1 MIDLIGLLSGLL
13 DVVGPLVGTLA
24 RWLEVASNMVL
35 AGTPLFLYL
44 ARYDKASSCNP
55 WLARVERMLLWLAVV
70 FPVASIIVLASVT
83 AQITGDPTA
92 FWQPQSWFELIRN
105 VQLGKVWLVREFMA
119 VVLLGLSIYV
129 VRAPSAPWR
138 YLMLAIFSGLALMV
152 SAFAGHPAA
161 EGSFLTMAIFA
172 LHVVLAGAWFGG
184 LPAFLAILYGVGR
197 EPQVGDADR
206 AGLMAL
212 HRFSMVAL
220 PAMIFVITTG
230 VLLAYDQIA
239 PLYAALVAT
248 PYGWLLTG
256 KVVLLIG
263 VLAIAAR
270 VRFIWLPSFE
280 SRGLHDGDD
289 LNSMRRSVAVE
300 LFLASVLV
308 LVAAALASTLPGKHA
323 GIENWPYPF
332 RFSFAATFDFQVWTK
347 TQLMIAGALLALA
360 AVYPLW
366 RKFVPWSLAR
376 VRGIAAVLLAV
387 AAGLALYAISIVA
400 NPYTYRPTT
409 VAFDAISIDRGTAL
423 FADKCTACHGLQGK
437 GDGPLAKTLP
447 KKPVDLLTEPH
458 TSQHTVGDFYYWITT
473 GFSEFGMPPFGGQLS
488 EDDRW
493 DLVNFL
499 HANGRGYMSRPLRPE
514 VFPGKPWASLGAP
527 NFSFEAHNGASGT
540 LKDYRGTKAVLLV
553 VFSWPQSQDRLEQLA
568 REYVTM
574 RSLDVEVI
582 AVPNGA
588 MFPDA
593 AGLAKLPYPVATQG
607 ASEIARTY
615 KMFRRT
621 VAEPDL
627 FGEGKMPD
635 HMELLIDR
643 FGYLRARWLPGQ
655 AAAGWNKTGLL
666 AAQLKQ
672 LKAEGEILP
681 PADDH
686 VH

>member
-1 MIDLIGLLSGLL
+1 MIDLTGLLSGLL
-13 DVVGPLVGTLA
+13 DVVGPLAGALA

-35 AGTPLFLYL
+35 VGSPLFLYL
-44 ARYDKASSCNP
+44 ARYDRSSSRNP
-55 WLARVERMLLWLAVV
+55 WLARVDRMLPWLAGF
-70 FPVASIIVLASVT
+70 FPVASIVVLASVT
-83 AQITGDPTA
+83 AQITGDPTT
-92 FWQPQSWFELIRN
+92 FWQPQSWLGLIRN
-105 VQLGKVWLVREFMA
+105 VQLGKVWLVRECMA
-119 VVLLGLSIYV
+119 VALLGLSIYV
-129 VRAPSAPWR
+129 ARAPSAPRR
-138 YLMLAIFSGLALMV
+138 YLTQAVFAGLTLTA

-161 EGSFLTMAIFA
+161 EGSWLTMAIFA

-184 LPAFLAILYGVGR
+184 LPAFLAILHGTGHG
-197 EPQVGDADR
+197 PQAENADR
-206 AGLMAL
+206 VSLLAL
-212 HRFSMVAL
+212 HRFSTMAL
-220 PAMIFVITTG
+220 PAMVFVIATG
-230 VLLAYDQIA
+230 VLLGYDQIA

-256 KVVLLIG
+256 KVILLAVIL
-263 VLAIAAR
+263 VIAAR
-270 VRFIWLPSFE
+270 LRFIWLPSFE

-289 LNSMRRSVAVE
+289 LDSMRRSVAVE
-300 LFLASVLV
+300 LFLASMLV

-323 GIENWPYPF
+323 GIESWPYPF
-332 RFSFAATFDFQVWTK
+332 RFSFAATFDFQAWTK
-347 TQLMIAGALLALA
+347 TQLMIAGALLAIA
-360 AVYPLW
+360 AAYPLW
-366 RKFVPWSLAR
+366 RKFVPWSLAK
-376 VRGIAAVLLAV
+376 VRGSAAVLLAV

-423 FADKCTACHGLQGK
+423 FAEKCTACHGPQGK

-458 TSQHTVGDFYYWITT
+458 TSQHTVGDFYYWITI
-473 GFSEFGMPPFGGQLS
+473 GFSEFGMPGFGGQLS

-514 VFPGKPWASLGAP
+514 IFPGKPWASLGAP

-553 VFSWPQSQDRLEQLA
+553 FFSLPHSQDRLEQLA
-568 REYVTM
+568 REYATM
-574 RSLDVEVI
+574 RSLDAEVI

-588 MFPDA
+588 TFPDA

-621 VAEPDL
+621 VVEPDL

-655 AAAGWNKTGLL
+655 VAAGWNKPGLL
-666 AAQLKQ
+666 AAQLRQ